1 VTQWSPQKM
10 GDFMSGVELVA
21 DELGLPQ
28 PMPPA
33 SLIGVE
39 ILFEADVLVEVEA
52 YAVLD

>member
-1 VTQWSPQKM
+1 VAR
-10 GDFMSGVELVA
+10 EL
-21 DELGLPQ
+21 DLPQ